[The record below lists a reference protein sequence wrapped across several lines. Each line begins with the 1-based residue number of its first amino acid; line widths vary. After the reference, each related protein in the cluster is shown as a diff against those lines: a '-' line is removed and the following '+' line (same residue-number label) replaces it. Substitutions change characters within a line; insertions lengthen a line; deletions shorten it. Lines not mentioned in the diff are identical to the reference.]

1 MRETPGLPRPGLEWG
16 SRAAGRCL
24 RGGREESEGGRA
36 QIPCGRAEP
45 VRPRADP
52 DPARGR
58 AEAARCAPPRAPPP
72 PPLRAN
78 FAVSLK
84 ETSWGLRAVGEG
96 RSGALGAIARPG
108 RSRMCP
114 RDEQLA
120 SAGWRASGSLGA
132 CPSLSSPGPSA
143 PRRSGGGMERKR
155 PAGRWWCRGACPLGK
170 FRAGPGFGW
179 VGGGGWAGA
188 DKARRDPNGN
198 YRPDCCCERAAAPAA
213 PALAPE
219 PLLEIKA
226 AAAALGSRRPRGENF
241 RLARS
246 SETSHARSTFF
257 SPVTLVP
264 VKDLSDLAPRL
275 LSCDL

>member
-1 MRETPGLPRPGLEWG
+1 M
-16 SRAAGRCL
+16 AGRCL
-24 RGGREESEGGRA
+24 RAGRKESEGGP
-36 QIPCGRAEP
+36 QIPCGPAEP
-45 VRPRADP
+45 VRPRTDP

-58 AEAARCAPPRAPPP
+58 AEAARCAPPRAPPQPQPPP

-120 SAGWRASGSLGA
+120 AAGWRASGSLGA

-143 PRRSGGGMERKR
+143 PRSSGDGMERKR
-155 PAGRWWCRGACPLGK
+155 PAGRWWCRGPCPLGK

-188 DKARRDPNGN
+188 VIRRDVTRMVITYPT
-198 YRPDCCCERAAAPAA
+198 AAA
-213 PALAPE
+213 
-219 PLLEIKA
+219 
-226 AAAALGSRRPRGENF
+226 SWRRPRLH
-241 RLARS
+241 RLWPRSHCWKSKRQPRRGVPGGLWARTSASPGAQKLHTRVPLS
-246 SETSHARSTFF
+246 SLR
-257 SPVTLVP
+257 
-264 VKDLSDLAPRL
+264 
-275 LSCDL
+275 